1 MIAIC
6 FFIQMNSVF
15 QYILICS
22 MFIIY
27 LYKNITVSDFSIDL
41 LDLVDIIILWKLYHM
56 PTRVHDYI

>member
-41 LDLVDIIILWKLYHM
+41 LDLVDIIIL
-56 PTRVHDYI
+56 